1 MVRERNQFV
10 STRNRNL
17 AAAGA
22 GNFGS
27 FGLNQN
33 LTKFRSNRKMGPI
46 TNAVLIILLVMLM
59 GLMYLTQLAK
69 TGAFSYQLNSID
81 EQKTSLTAQ
90 QENLK
95 VENARLQSLSTVSG
109 STVAAQMT
117 TPSNTTSAE

>member
-17 AAAGA
+17 ATAGA
-22 GNFGS
+22 GNLSG

-33 LTKFRSNRKMGPI
+33 LTKFRSRRTMGPI
-46 TNAVLIILLVMLM
+46 TNTVLIILLVMLM
-59 GLMYLTQLAK
+59 GLMYLTQLTK
-69 TGAFSYQLNSID
+69 TGSFSYQLNST
-81 EQKTSLTAQ
+81 EQQKTSLTAQ

-95 VENARLQSLSTVSG
+95 VENARLQSLAAVSN

-117 TPSNTTSAE
+117 TPASTTSAQ